1 MINFD
6 EEIKKYTPMK
16 DVDEVAQVILREG
29 TNDITDLV
37 RQMAAEL
44 KTEERSEEAQ

>member
-16 DVDEVAQVILREG
+16 DVDEVAQVIAREG
-29 TNDITDLV
+29 TYDIMDLV
-37 RQMAAEL
+37 RQMAAEF
-44 KTEERSEEAQ
+44 KTEEKNEEA